1 MCNAKSKLLLFPGII
16 FLNNQSLKLIFILNQ
31 IAMQVAVTRKKY
43 IFSPDPSRIIA
54 RFLYV
59 NDERSADIIRKVL
72 AMPEKEVN
80 IAMSQLLR
88 GYSRRHRN
96 ISKIFEKHFAKM
108 APIFD
113 KIEVNE
119 EDLTP
124 AQKALI
130 GSYFTMEYSI
140 ESAAFFNPSIVENPD
155 QSETRPD
162 ETRVIFSFR
171 ATGEGHISS
180 VVFRSGILDRNNNLT
195 LEPVGKM
202 LAEADVITR
211 NSYDKKAFL
220 EKLVEMQEKGNVIS
234 PAVLDKHDEKKD
246 QANFIPPVI
255 VDKHDEK
262 QDNRNVI
269 SPAFILD
276 KLGDNFTYGELM
288 MNIDKARKDS
298 ELTEDQVK
306 IINQM
311 MWLASSHYE
320 INFSIDSAISERVIF
335 PISATE
341 QKGIEDARFV
351 KFTDDNG
358 EITYYATYT
367 AYDGMAIMPKLIST
381 KDFYDFKIL
390 PINGEIAQNKGMAL
404 FPRKINGKYAMLCR
418 IDGVNNYIAY
428 SDSINIWREAKII
441 QRPKF
446 PWELVQIGNAGSPI
460 ETEDGWLVI
469 THAVG
474 SMREY
479 SLGASLYDLKNPEIE
494 IGRLSN
500 PLMVPNETEREG
512 YVPNVIYSCGS
523 MIHNEDLVIPYAM
536 SDHSSSYATVD
547 LRELLDV
554 LKASG
559 SNGKLL

>member
-1 MCNAKSKLLLFPGII
+1 
-16 FLNNQSLKLIFILNQ
+16 
-31 IAMQVAVTRKKY
+31 MQVAVTRKKF
-43 IFSPDPSRIIA
+43 IFSPDPTRVIA
-54 RFLYV
+54 RFLYM

-96 ISKIFEKHFAKM
+96 ISRIFEKHFAKL
-108 APIFD
+108 APIFN

-119 EDLTP
+119 DDLSVS
-124 AQKALI
+124 QKALI

-155 QSETRPD
+155 QTETKSD
-162 ETRVIFSFR
+162 EKRVIFSFR

-180 VVFRSGILDRNNNLT
+180 IVFRSGILDKNNNLT
-195 LEPVGKM
+195 IEPVGNM
-202 LAEADVITR
+202 LAEADVIKR
-211 NSYDKKAFL
+211 NVYDKKTFQK
-220 EKLVEMQEKGNVIS
+220 KLDEMQDQANVISPVIIDKLDKMQDKGNVIS
-234 PAVLDKHDEKKD
+234 PA
-246 QANFIPPVI
+246 I
-255 VDKHDEK
+255 VDKHDEM
-262 QDNRNVI
+262 QDKGNVI
-269 SPAFILD
+269 SSAFILD
-276 KLGDNFTYGELM
+276 KLGDEFTYGELM
-288 MNIDKARKDS
+288 KNLEIARKDTNLS
-298 ELTEDQVK
+298 DNHKKL
-306 IINQM
+306 INQM

-341 QKGIEDARFV
+341 QRGIEDARFV
-351 KFTDDNG
+351 KFTDDND
-358 EITYYATYT
+358 EVTYYATYT
-367 AYDGMAIMPKLIST
+367 AYDGMAILPKLIST
-381 KDFYDFKIL
+381 KDFYNFKIL

-441 QRPKF
+441 QQPKY

-460 ETEDGWLVI
+460 ETEEGWLII

-479 SLGASLYDLKNPEIE
+479 TLGASLYELENPEKE
-494 IGRLSN
+494 IGRLNN
-500 PLMVPNETEREG
+500 PLIVPNEVEREG

-523 MIHNEDLVIPYAM
+523 IIHNDDLIIPYAM
-536 SDHSSSYATVD
+536 SDHSSTYATVD

-559 SNGKLL
+559 NNNRK

>member
-1 MCNAKSKLLLFPGII
+1 
-16 FLNNQSLKLIFILNQ
+16 
-31 IAMQVAVTRKKY
+31 MQVAVTRKKY

-72 AMPEKEVN
+72 AMPEKEIN

-96 ISKIFEKHFAKM
+96 ISKIFEKHFARM
-108 APIFD
+108 TPIFD

-119 EDLTP
+119 EDLSP
-124 AQKALI
+124 AQKALV

-140 ESAAFFNPSIVENPD
+140 ESAAFFNPSIIENPD
-155 QSETRPD
+155 QSETRAD
-162 ETRVIFSFR
+162 EKRVIFSFR

-180 VVFRSGILDRNNNLT
+180 VVFRSGILDKNNNLT

-202 LAEADVITR
+202 LAEADVIKR
-211 NSYDKKAFL
+211 NSYEKKAF
-220 EKLVEMQEKGNVIS
+220 EAKLIEMQEKGNMIL
-234 PAVLDKHDEKKD
+234 PAILDKHDEKKD
-246 QANFIPPVI
+246 QANVIPPVI
-255 VDKHDEK
+255 IDKHDAMQE
-262 QDNRNVI
+262 NRVAV
-269 SPAFILD
+269 SPAFIMD

-288 MNIDKARKDS
+288 ANIELARKDP
-298 ELTEDQVK
+298 ELTEDQIK
-306 IINQM
+306 IINSM

-320 INFSIDSAISERVIF
+320 IYFSIDSAISERVIF

-341 QKGIEDARFV
+341 QRGIEDARFV

-381 KDFYDFKIL
+381 KDFYAFKIL

-441 QRPKF
+441 QRPKY
-446 PWELVQIGNAGSPI
+446 PWELVQLGNAGSPI

-479 SLGASLYDLKNPEIE
+479 TLGASLYELENPEKE
-494 IGRLSN
+494 IGRLTS
-500 PLMVPNETEREG
+500 PLMEPNETEREG

-523 MIHNEDLVIPYAM
+523 IIHNEDLIIPYAM
-536 SDHSSSYATVD
+536 SDHSSTYATVN

-559 SNGKLL
+559 NNGK

>member
-1 MCNAKSKLLLFPGII
+1 
-16 FLNNQSLKLIFILNQ
+16 
-31 IAMQVAVTRKKY
+31 MQVAVNRKKF

-59 NDERSADIIRKVL
+59 SDERSADIIRKVL
-72 AMPEKEVN
+72 AMPEKDVN

-96 ISKIFEKHFAKM
+96 ISKVFEKYFNRL

-119 EDLTP
+119 EDLSAP
-124 AQKALI
+124 QKALI

-140 ESAAFFNPSIVENPD
+140 ESAAFFNPSIVEHPD
-155 QSETRPD
+155 QSEIGTG
-162 ETRVIFSFR
+162 EKRVIFSFR

-180 VVFRSGILDRNNNLT
+180 IVFRSGTLDKNNNLT
-195 LEPVGKM
+195 IEPVGKM
-202 LAEADVITR
+202 LAEADVIKR
-211 NSYDKKAFL
+211 NVYEKKLFQKKLDELQEQANL
-220 EKLVEMQEKGNVIS
+220 IVPALIEKTEELQKQENVIAPVIIDAHDEVQEQKNIIS
-234 PAVLDKHDEKKD
+234 SDFVLDKLND
-246 QANFIPPVI
+246 
-255 VDKHDEK
+255 
-262 QDNRNVI
+262 
-269 SPAFILD
+269 S
-276 KLGDNFTYGELM
+276 FTYGELM
-288 MNIDKARKDS
+288 KNIELARKDPKI
-298 ELTEDQVK
+298 TEDQLK
-306 IINQM
+306 IIIQM

-320 INFSIDSAISERVIF
+320 IHFTIDSAISERVIF

-367 AYDGMAIMPKLIST
+367 AYDGMATMPKLIST

-428 SDSINIWREAKII
+428 SDSINIWRKAKII
-441 QRPKF
+441 QQPKY

-460 ETEDGWLVI
+460 ETKEGWLVI

-479 SLGASLYDLKNPEIE
+479 SLGASLYDLENPEIE
-494 IGRLSN
+494 IGRLSS
-500 PLMVPNETEREG
+500 PLMVPNESEREG

-523 MIHNEDLVIPYAM
+523 MIHNDELVIPYAM
-536 SDHSSSYATVD
+536 SDHSSTYATVD

-559 SNGKLL
+559 NNK

>member
-1 MCNAKSKLLLFPGII
+1 
-16 FLNNQSLKLIFILNQ
+16 
-31 IAMQVAVTRKKY
+31 MQVAVTRKKFT
-43 IFSPDPSRIIA
+43 FSPDPSRIIA

-59 NDERSADIIRKVL
+59 SDDRSADIIRKVL
-72 AMPEKEVN
+72 AMPEKDVN

-96 ISKIFEKHFAKM
+96 ISRIFEKHFTKL
-108 APIFD
+108 APVFE

-119 EDLTP
+119 EDLSVS
-124 AQKALI
+124 QKALV

-155 QSETRPD
+155 QSETRSD
-162 ETRVIFSFR
+162 EKRVIFSFR

-180 VVFRSGILDRNNNLT
+180 IVFRSGILDRNNNLS

-202 LAEADVITR
+202 LAEADVIKR
-211 NSYDKKAFL
+211 NVYDKKAFQ
-220 EKLVEMQEKGNVIS
+220 EKLVELHDQGNVIS
-234 PAVLDKHDEKKD
+234 PAILDKHDEKPD
-246 QANFIPPVI
+246 QGNIIPPVI
-255 VDKHDEK
+255 IDKHDEM
-262 QDNRNVI
+262 QDQRNII

-288 MNIDKARKDS
+288 KNIEAARKDPG
-298 ELTEDQVK
+298 LTEDHIK
-306 IINQM
+306 IMNQM

-320 INFSIDSAISERVIF
+320 ITFSIDSAISERVIF

-341 QKGIEDARFV
+341 QRGIEDARFV
-351 KFTDDNG
+351 KFTDENG

-367 AYDGMAIMPKLIST
+367 AYDGMAILPKLIKT
-381 KDFYDFKIL
+381 TDFYTFKIL

-428 SDSINIWREAKII
+428 SDSINIWHEAKII
-441 QRPKF
+441 QQPKY

-460 ETEDGWLVI
+460 ETDEGWLVI

-479 SLGASLYDLKNPEIE
+479 TLGASLYELENPEKE
-494 IGRLSN
+494 IGRLSS
-500 PLMVPNETEREG
+500 PLMVPNEVEREG

-523 MIHNEDLVIPYAM
+523 IIHNDDLIIPYAM
-536 SDHSSSYATVD
+536 SDHSSTYATVN

-559 SNGKLL
+559 SEDKK